1 MFGQLSNIFGRRWP
15 FIISTA
21 TFTLGSGICGGS
33 TNISMLIAGRIIQG
47 IGASGINVIIE
58 IIICDLVPLRERGN
72 YLAAIFGVVALGT
85 ALGPLFG
92 GLIVQN
98 ISWRWVFYITL
109 PVGGVALLL
118 LLLFLKVR
126 YKKDDNL
133 ATSLGRIDWTG
144 NIIFIG
150 SISSVLIALSWAG
163 AVYPWSS
170 YRVIVPLVIG
180 MLGLVGFLVFEG
192 SRFALQAMMPLHL
205 MSNRTSATAYVLTL
219 LHSIV
224 TMWALYFLPVY
235 FQGVLGSSP
244 EYSGEQLLPTILILI
259 PFAAVGGM
267 VMSKTGR
274 YRPIQHVGFALMLI
288 GMGLFSLLD
297 EKSSTGAWVGFQ
309 IIASAGAGLIIST
322 VLPTVLAPLSDADTA
337 LATATWAFCRS
348 FGMTWG
354 TAIAGAVF
362 NNRFDQLV
370 SRITDPTIAAQV
382 SGGNAYQFAT
392 KSFLD
397 SLSTNTRTQFISVVN
412 DSLRRTWQV
421 SIAFAAL
428 GFLLVIVEKEIPL
441 RKDLETN
448 EYGMVDKKS
457 KGVLSTP
464 SPV

>member
-1 MFGQLSNIFGRRWP
+1 M
-15 FIISTA
+15 
-21 TFTLGSGICGGS
+21 LGSGICGGAS
-33 TNISMLIAGRIIQG
+33 NISMLIAGRIIQG

-58 IIICDLVPLRERGN
+58 IVICDLVPLRDRGN

-92 GLIVQN
+92 GLIVEN

-109 PVGGVALLL
+109 PVGGVALVLL
-118 LLLFLKVR
+118 TAFLQVR
-126 YKKDDNL
+126 YKKDDSL

-144 NIIFIG
+144 NVIFIG

-163 AVYPWSS
+163 AVHPWSS
-170 YRVIVPLVIG
+170 YQVIVPLVIG
-180 MLGLVGFLVFEG
+180 MLGLVGFFIFEG

-205 MSNRTSATAYVLTL
+205 MSNRTSATAYILTF

-259 PFAAVGGM
+259 PFAAIGGM
-267 VMSKTGR
+267 IMSKTGR
-274 YRPIQHVGFALMLI
+274 YRPVQHVGFALMVV

-297 EKSSTGAWVGFQ
+297 ENSSIGAWVGFQ
-309 IIASAGAGLIIST
+309 IIESAGAGVILST

-362 NNRFDQLV
+362 NNRFAQLA
-370 SRITDPTIAAQV
+370 SRITDPAIVAQV

-392 KSFLD
+392 RSFLET
-397 SLSTNTRTQFISVVN
+397 LSVSTKTQFISVLN
-412 DSLRRTWQV
+412 DSLRRTWQI

-441 RKDLETN
+441 RNDLETN
-448 EYGMVDKKS
+448 EYGMVEKES
-457 KGVLSTP
+457 KAASSTP
-464 SPV
+464 SQV